1 MPVIQRCVLCDA
13 SLVIRAASSLVM
25 RREDRGMVVIVPG
38 REGATV
44 GMVAVGAEIQYGI
57 WSGHV

>member
-13 SLVIRAASSLVM
+13 SLVIGAASSLVM

>member
-1 MPVIQRCVLCDA
+1 
-13 SLVIRAASSLVM
+13 M